1 MRALKDDGELTNA
14 STDHNP
20 ETPEQ
25 PEQRRGIPKVR
36 SGVNIAHHY
45 IEAKEGQIMQRE
57 RQFQQDLNPN
67 KGFDLS
73 KVDTHYA
80 HRRRLRKEKMV
91 LKYGELIMLSAKN
104 KKNEML
110 SDILVYARF
119 SLSETI
125 VIATNMSEKTQ
136 SFYLNLQNLLPTF
149 KQAYSNNTVVIV
161 KNVLT

>member
-1 MRALKDDGELTNA
+1 
-14 STDHNP
+14 
-20 ETPEQ
+20 
-25 PEQRRGIPKVR
+25 
-36 SGVNIAHHY
+36 
-45 IEAKEGQIMQRE
+45 
-57 RQFQQDLNPN
+57 
-67 KGFDLS
+67 LS

-149 KQAYSNNTVVIV
+149 K
-161 KNVLT
+161 